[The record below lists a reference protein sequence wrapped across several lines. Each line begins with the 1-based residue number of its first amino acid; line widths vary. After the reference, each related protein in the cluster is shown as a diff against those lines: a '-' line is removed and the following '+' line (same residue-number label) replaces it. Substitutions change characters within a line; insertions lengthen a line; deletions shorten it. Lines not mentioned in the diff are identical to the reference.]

1 MGLCVVECGTSQLP
15 QRWKPTVDPPDPQ
28 KYLKFSLTQ
37 IWGEGMGVTMT
48 WLKRHLAPD
57 EEISSIAQNSE
68 IALIT

>member
-1 MGLCVVECGTSQLP
+1 
-15 QRWKPTVDPPDPQ
+15 
-28 KYLKFSLTQ
+28 
-37 IWGEGMGVTMT
+37 MGVTMI

>member
-1 MGLCVVECGTSQLP
+1 
-15 QRWKPTVDPPDPQ
+15 
-28 KYLKFSLTQ
+28 
-37 IWGEGMGVTMT
+37 MGVTMT